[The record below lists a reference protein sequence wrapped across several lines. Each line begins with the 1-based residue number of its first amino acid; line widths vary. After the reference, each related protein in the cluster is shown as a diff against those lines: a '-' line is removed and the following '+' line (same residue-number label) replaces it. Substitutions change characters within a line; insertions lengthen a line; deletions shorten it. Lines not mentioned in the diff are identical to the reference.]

1 SVALAGDLAMSAA
14 ARGFGDPTQASLIE
28 AGQYLV
34 SFRVFRVAD
43 HHVLPADGK
52 GSAFQG
58 DNADGV
64 NSDTL
69 SGGLSHGA
77 FQLIPMILAVGDQ
90 YKDSL
95 LAGGLGVELRIARED
110 GERAL
115 NRAPDIGSRV
125 K

>member
-1 SVALAGDLAMSAA
+1 
-14 ARGFGDPTQASLIE
+14 FGDPAQASLIE

-43 HHVLPADGK
+43 HPVLPADGK

-58 DNADGV
+58 ANADGV
-64 NSDTL
+64 NPDTL

-95 LAGGLGVELRIARED
+95 LASDLGVKLAVSRKDGARD
-110 GERAL
+110 L
-115 NRAPDIGSRV
+115 NREAY
-125 K
+125 